1 MIDDLKLMIR
11 PVGEKGFAVQASTL
25 LGVKSEA
32 YARGKKKNEWDC
44 QLGSGGGGKNARTL
58 PIDDDH
64 DSSHTNQKINS
75 YELGRAAETE
85 TPSYRIRNVWE
96 RGNNSACVP

>member
-32 YARGKKKNEWDC
+32 HARAGKKKKRV
-44 QLGSGGGGKNARTL
+44 GL
-58 PIDDDH
+58 PIRERWWGQKRAYP
-64 DSSHTNQKINS
+64 SH
-75 YELGRAAETE
+75 R
-85 TPSYRIRNVWE
+85 
-96 RGNNSACVP
+96 